1 MIWKVGFVK
10 AINTRRSRDA
20 LTPLSVQVENE
31 RTDFFSE
38 DVYNFPVWI
47 CNDTQ
52 RDSEIELWYVMEVNG
67 KIVNS
72 GCSPANMPSVT
83 EGSSFQGFIPVRM
96 PKVNSLTQVRV
107 RVSLIDKKE
116 QTVIHEDIAS
126 CRVYPAYQIGKKK
139 TVCLLG
145 TSEDANSI
153 VQCMGLNR
161 LVDISSNPDLILVS
175 DSLLSV
181 EYYSLLEKNAQL
193 GSLVLFL
200 PSSLNESL
208 SQKLGLQTGFKKNDS
223 WIVFRNEK
231 HPWLEGSSSTDLKY
245 NYSIKQQ
252 APERHF
258 FHYFQS
264 EVYTP
269 VLTHSKKLV
278 LAERKM
284 NKGTFVVCGLK
295 LEGKL
300 ETTPI
305 LNKMLYLMME
315 GK

>member
-1 MIWKVGFVK
+1 M
-10 AINTRRSRDA
+10 
-20 LTPLSVQVENE
+20 
-31 RTDFFSE
+31 
-38 DVYNFPVWI
+38 
-47 CNDTQ
+47 
-52 RDSEIELWYVMEVNG
+52 
-67 KIVNS
+67 
-72 GCSPANMPSVT
+72 T

-161 LVDISSNPDLILVS
+161 LADISSNPDLILVS

-181 EYYSLLEKNAQL
+181 EHYSLLEKNAQL

-258 FHYFQS
+258 FHHFQS